1 MKLKLMFSL
10 LLGGA
15 MSMAA
20 EGYMDGVEY
29 FRADQPEEAAIILN
43 NTLSRAP
50 TRPQPTITSARLPSS
65 RATRP
70 RQRPCLT
77 RVSLPMPRT
86 VTIM

>member
-29 FRADQPEEAAIILN
+29 FRADQPEE
-43 NTLSRAP
+43 
-50 TRPQPTITSARLPSS
+50 
-65 RATRP
+65 
-70 RQRPCLT
+70 
-77 RVSLPMPRT
+77 
-86 VTIM
+86 